1 MNEELFVELMT
12 NLISAIN
19 NISKE
24 DSMLKIWMPPIT
36 VVLASVAASIITYKG
51 MVKQTNKTHA
61 YSNFLLLSKK
71 KEEVYIYLD
80 IIKKE
85 IIFNFDLVK
94 HYNPQNEPEE
104 AKTIQKSI
112 REYFSLK
119 DSEQKTIN
127 RINMVISIYL
137 QELHHLREDLN
148 SLYNEFI
155 KTYEDN
161 YQDIIENQHPPHSKI
176 NLCKLKKIKN
186 ELITVIDET
195 QKAAININR

>member
-94 HYNPQNEPEE
+94 HYNP
-104 AKTIQKSI
+104 
-112 REYFSLK
+112 
-119 DSEQKTIN
+119 
-127 RINMVISIYL
+127 
-137 QELHHLREDLN
+137 
-148 SLYNEFI
+148 
-155 KTYEDN
+155 
-161 YQDIIENQHPPHSKI
+161 
-176 NLCKLKKIKN
+176 
-186 ELITVIDET
+186 
-195 QKAAININR
+195 